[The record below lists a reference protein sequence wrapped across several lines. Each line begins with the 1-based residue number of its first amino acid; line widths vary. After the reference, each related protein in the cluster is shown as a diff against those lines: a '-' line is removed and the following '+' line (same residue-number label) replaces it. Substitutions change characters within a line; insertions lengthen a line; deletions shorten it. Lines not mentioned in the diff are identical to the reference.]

1 MPEGDVGE
9 LTAPLGG
16 DADTTT
22 EGTELVADVFPE
34 VEASVGKFPNTVN
47 TMDTGWFRQHIFKI
61 NLK

>member
-47 TMDTGWFRQHIFKI
+47 AMDTGWFR
-61 NLK
+61 